1 MKYIINTVRTYHAFC
16 EYIVEASDET
26 EAIDKWNF
34 YDIKD
39 EFVGSID
46 YDDEEFQE
54 WLVMPD
60 NRSYEAQVND
70 FVSKVID
77 GVEV

>member
-54 WLVMPD
+54 CLVMPD